1 MKRIVDFGAFIEILP
16 GKEGLCHI
24 SKLSHERV
32 KNVSDVLSVGQEVDV
47 KLIEIDRMGR
57 LNLSYIDA
65 QPGAEN
71 LEGENASK
79 EEKKD
84 DRKRDYNRDRR
95 DYRGPRKDRDFH
107 KDNKKENKDAE

>member
-1 MKRIVDFGAFIEILP
+1 MKKNIDITEEI
-16 GKEGLCHI
+16 I
-24 SKLSHERV
+24 QKLRPIYM
-32 KNVSDVLSVGQEVDV
+32 DM
-47 KLIEIDRMGR
+47 LIEIDRMGR

-84 DRKRDYNRDRR
+84 DRKSDYNRDRR
-95 DYRGPRKDRDFH
+95 DYRGPRRDRDFH
-107 KDNKKENKDAE
+107 KEGRNEKKENKDAE